1 MFRDGVEI
9 LLNCLMDAI
18 SHPTRSN
25 VRDMA
30 ARSLREFLMWA
41 IKQTTPEE
49 MAASPVNI
57 KKLIEKLKL
66 FSFDSSQHKRF
77 GAALAFNNL
86 YRVLREEEAIINIY
100 WLDLLHT
107 FAINFFTCEEF
118 GMQNNTPTDLSQVSA
133 SLDHIARVM
142 IERRSVF
149 NSHYRDRVQPTA
161 FPGPLLSDAV
171 LWIFQQCGSR
181 QMKYRQK
188 SIELFNRLV
197 ACIDTHSSAGAF
209 LNDTQTLDSIIELC
223 EGHPDKIGLRARP
236 TLAHVKNSKSPFTLI
251 HTWLEHFLTT
261 LDCYIWLVGGGPV
274 QNPKELLD
282 RSVIFQAINYF
293 LDNVLFPTM
302 AELLSNIDP
311 DLLENSEATY
321 HLEYGLEKME
331 KIRLIK
337 CTILV
342 RIFDFVIK
350 LLPTCHEHFPEA
362 FWRSNENLMK
372 ALKCCLFDPMS
383 LGFDMKNQDVTRT
396 LPQKIESTIVNINRH
411 APEHFAKDLQ
421 QDLSKV
427 TSTHYKQ
434 LTDVSQAILSCSAVD
449 IGNFYTARGIE
460 IVFRLAENFNHSKHL
475 KQFLDINAARTL
487 YSLFDGVKEQSAN
500 GLNAIKGAPDTIEFS
515 NKLMKISLNK
525 ENIHVELI
533 DLLLNSTELKTSAME
548 DAQSTQQGK
557 HFLGLHK
564 VTIFEYFIK
573 SVEVVVSRLVGRIT
587 AQNFLFVLR
596 IFIDFTDFVYRNKQ
610 NDKAQMKSIANALLR
625 HWQLIVLRSD
635 ELQGMT
641 ITQSLIELMGNIAM
655 IYPGIIFCFL
665 TIKCYLHPKCMALFH
680 YIILITSFCYL
691 INNIFFRYLQVPSQ
705 KLQKKLTDSRNGY

>member
-9 LLNCLMDAI
+9 LLDCLMATI

-30 ARSLREFLMWA
+30 AKYLREFLVWA
-41 IKQTTPEE
+41 IKQTTPEQ

-66 FSFDSSQHKRF
+66 FSFDSSEHKRF

-86 YRVLREEEAIINIY
+86 YRVLREEETIVNIY
-100 WLDLLHT
+100 WLDLLHM
-107 FAINFFTCEEF
+107 FAINYFTCEEF

-142 IERRSVF
+142 IERRSIF
-149 NSHYRDRVQPTA
+149 NSHHPNRVEPTG
-161 FPGPLLSDAV
+161 FSGSLLSDAV

-181 QMKYRQK
+181 QIKYRQK
-188 SIELFNRLV
+188 SIELFNKLV
-197 ACIDTHSSAGAF
+197 ACIDTHCSAGAF

-223 EGHPDKIGLRARP
+223 EGHPEKNGLLARP
-236 TLAHVKNSKSPFTLI
+236 TLAHVKGSKSPFSLI

-282 RSVIFQAINYF
+282 RAIIFQVINYF
-293 LDNVLFPTM
+293 LDNILFPTM
-302 AELLSNIDP
+302 VELLSNIDP
-311 DLLENSEATY
+311 DLLEDSEDTF

-331 KIRLIK
+331 KIRSIK

-350 LLPTCHEHFPEA
+350 LLPTSHQHFPED
-362 FWRSNENLMK
+362 FWRNNGNLVK
-372 ALKCCLFDPMS
+372 AIECCVFDPMS

-396 LPQKIESTIVNINRH
+396 LPQKIESAIISISRH
-411 APEHFAKDLQ
+411 APEYFVKDLQ
-421 QDLSKV
+421 QDISKV
-427 TSTHYKQ
+427 TSTHYKNIS
-434 LTDVSQAILSCSAVD
+434 DVSQAILSCSAVD
-449 IGNFYTARGIE
+449 SSNFYIARGIE
-460 IVFRLAENFNHSKHL
+460 MVYRVAEHFKQTKHL
-475 KQFLDINAARTL
+475 KQFLEINAARTL

-500 GLNAIKGAPDTIEFS
+500 GLNAVKGAPDAIEFS
-515 NKLMKISLNK
+515 NKMLKISLHK
-525 ENIHVELI
+525 ENIHIELI
-533 DLLLNSTELKTSAME
+533 DLLLNSTELKTSALE
-548 DAQSTQQGK
+548 DAQSTLQGK

-573 SVEVVVSRLVGRIT
+573 SAEVVISRLVKRIT
-587 AQNFLFVLR
+587 AQNFMFILR
-596 IFIDFTDFVYRNKQ
+596 IFIDFTEFVYRNKQ
-610 NDKAQMKSIANALLR
+610 NEKAQMKSIANALLT

-635 ELQGMT
+635 EVEGMT
-641 ITQSLIELMGNIAM
+641 ITQSLIELMANIAM
-655 IYPGIIFCFL
+655 IFPG
-665 TIKCYLHPKCMALFH
+665 
-680 YIILITSFCYL
+680 TSFVFC
-691 INNIFFRYLQVPSQ
+691 I
-705 KLQKKLTDSRNGY
+705 